1 MKTAENTTYTDNS
14 TKESGTRNVTNF
26 SLIVKK
32 LLIEQRKTILF
43 MCGGYLGACL
53 LFGLWSGYL
62 GAAPRN
68 GIFVIYIILSGLTCA
83 IVASKMFY
91 DMTTKEGRISLLMT
105 PGSAAGK
112 YWPRFLAV
120 LPATL
125 ALVATGY
132 LVYGYSDLLTL
143 GIIHEQWLA
152 LPNPFGNIRAD
163 GVAVIGSF
171 MAIFLFNESIFMY
184 GAVAWPKKSFLK
196 SLGVFVIIQ
205 ISLIVILTAI
215 AKVMIHSDV
224 SVEVVNPNALGWII
238 IGVVTAVAAGIMYA
252 GFRRFKNS
260 TVI

>member
-1 MKTAENTTYTDNS
+1 METTENIAYTGNS
-14 TKESGTRNVTNF
+14 VKESDSRCASNF

-62 GAAPRN
+62 GASPRN
-68 GIFVIYIILSGLTCA
+68 TNLVIYLILSGLTCA

-112 YWPRFLAV
+112 YWPRFIAV

-125 ALVATGY
+125 ALIAAGY
-132 LVYGYSDLLTL
+132 LVYGYSDLLAL
-143 GIIHEQWLA
+143 GIIHDHWLT
-152 LPNPFGNIRAD
+152 LPNPFGNIR
-163 GVAVIGSF
+163 GNEVAVFGSLL
-171 MAIFLFNESIFMY
+171 AIFLFNESIFMY

-205 ISLIVILTAI
+205 ISLTVILTAI
-215 AKVMIHSDV
+215 AKTLIHSDI
-224 SVEVVNPNALGWII
+224 SIEVVDPEALGWII
-238 IGVVTAVAAGIMYA
+238 IAIVTAVAIGIMYA

>member
-68 GIFVIYIILSGLTCA
+68 GISVIYIILSGLTCA

-163 GVAVIGSF
+163 GIAVIGSF